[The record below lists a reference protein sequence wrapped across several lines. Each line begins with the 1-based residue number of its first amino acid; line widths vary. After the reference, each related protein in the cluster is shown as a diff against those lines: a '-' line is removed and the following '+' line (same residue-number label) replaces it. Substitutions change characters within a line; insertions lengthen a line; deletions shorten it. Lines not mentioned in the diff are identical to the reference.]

1 MKGREIKNFLERNK
15 KFSLLWASQI
25 LSVTTTN
32 VVSFTMATKIFTAT
46 GSTLAVSLLWI
57 FYFLPAIFLGP
68 FSGYFVDVWN
78 KRKILIFT
86 NVSQALI
93 VLLFL
98 LVKDYSYHPIYSIIF
113 LYSLADEFYVPAE
126 SSSIPRLVRK
136 EDLPIANGLFMFTS
150 QMAMIIGF
158 GVGGILIRIFG
169 KNFPVFLCS
178 LSLFLAAAACSF
190 LPRDKSMAKKVRGF
204 SRFWAEIKAGY
215 SFIVNRRVILFPI
228 VLIMFFNMF
237 TVFLGVSLPSFATR
251 ILGIA
256 VEDSGPLLIVPL
268 GMGALAGTLLVAKYA
283 KTIRKKVLMKR
294 GFLLAFLILLVLS
307 LGLPY
312 LKILKAPIAFF
323 LMFFL
328 GIAGF
333 FIFVPNQTLL
343 QENVPVFLRGR
354 TFGTMGFVNTIFA
367 LPFLLFSGTIVDA
380 VGVDIFMFLASL
392 IVLFALL
399 FLDKAEELIIQE
411 KNGNF

>member
-283 KTIRKKVLMKR
+283 KSIRKKVLMKR